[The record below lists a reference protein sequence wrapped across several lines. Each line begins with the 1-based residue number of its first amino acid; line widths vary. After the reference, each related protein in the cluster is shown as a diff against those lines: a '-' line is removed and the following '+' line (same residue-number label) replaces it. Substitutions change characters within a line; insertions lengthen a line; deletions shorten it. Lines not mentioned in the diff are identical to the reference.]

1 MSENAL
7 ASYRHKIGRT
17 LRRSRVG
24 RVVYESARRLRGE
37 VRVAL
42 HAWRAG
48 VLTHAAGRPDADL
61 ADRQRPL
68 RWSARLPGFSGPEA
82 LRDWLVGHGIVSS
95 EGRHTFYLPPQPELA
110 GLFPEAAGF
119 YPADAGFKILK
130 DPGSPEESRY
140 VGAGQ
145 TTTLQTRLTGSPRRQ
160 VLAAGYLAMHGIGPA
175 IYDMAEITTADG
187 GSLTAFVVQ
196 DAGRDV
202 PTMEEYRAFMSA
214 LEERLQS
221 GELAVIP
228 PNWRQRGDFSPP
240 DCARNLVKSGPG
252 GTVRYVDFQQ
262 FLVTDQRL
270 VVRRLLEAASGELH
284 FGTAYAAR
292 GGKYLY
298 QSVPL
303 AGETAKRDTQLRW
316 RMMSAL
322 LKRHGIDP
330 DLRIFFDVGCNAGM
344 MLAEALAAGARWG
357 IGWDLPRVIE
367 HARRLQLALGNTR
380 LDMIGAQLHAAYPLA
395 EDVPERLRRFTDD
408 AVVLYLAVRQHLG
421 FMPTLAGLRW
431 RYLLY
436 EGHQG
441 ESPETIPVHME
452 SLARVVPVRMIDTTA
467 YADGDSRPRPVALV
481 ERVG

>member
-1 MSENAL
+1 MSEGVL
-7 ASYRHKIGRT
+7 TDYRHKLGRT

-37 VRVAL
+37 IRVAL

-48 VLTHAAGRPDADL
+48 VLTHAGRPDADL

-68 RWSARLPGFSGPEA
+68 RWTARLPSFDAPGE
-82 LRDWLVGHGIVSS
+82 LRDWLTRQGIAYS
-95 EGRHTFYLPPQPELA
+95 EGRHTFYLPPQSGLA
-110 GLFPEAAGF
+110 GLFPAASF

-130 DPGSPEESRY
+130 DPGSPDESRY
-140 VGAGQ
+140 VGAAQ
-145 TTTLQTRLTGSPRRQ
+145 TTILQTRLTGSPYRQ

-175 IYDMAEITTADG
+175 IYDLAEITTAG
-187 GSLTAFVVQ
+187 GQSLTAFVVQ

-202 PTMEEYRAFMSA
+202 PTMDEYGAFMHA

-228 PNWRQRGDFSPP
+228 PNWRQRGDFSAP
-240 DCARNLVKSGPG
+240 DCARNLVKSSAG
-252 GTVRYVDFQQ
+252 GAVRYIDFQQ

-270 VVRRLLEAASGELH
+270 VVRRLLEAASGDLH

-292 GGKYLY
+292 GGKYPY
-298 QSVPL
+298 QSVPI
-303 AGETAKRDTQLRW
+303 AGEPAKRDTQIRW
-316 RMMSAL
+316 RMMAGL
-322 LKRHGIDP
+322 LRRYGIDP
-330 DLRIFFDVGCNAGM
+330 ELRIFFDVGCNAGM

-357 IGWDLPRVIE
+357 VGWDLPRVAG

-380 LDMIGAQLHAAYPLA
+380 LDLIGARLDAEYPLA
-395 EDVPERLRRFTDD
+395 GDVPERLRPFTEG
-408 AVVLYLAVRQHLG
+408 AVVFYLAVRQHLG
-421 FMPTLAGLRW
+421 FMPALAALPW

-441 ESPETIPVHME
+441 ESADTIPLHMNA
-452 SLARVVPVRMIDTTA
+452 LAAVVPIRVIDTTA
-467 YADGDSRPRPVALV
+467 YADGDSRLRPVALV

>member
-1 MSENAL
+1 MT
-7 ASYRHKIGRT
+7 SYRQKIGRT

-48 VLTHAAGRPDADL
+48 VLTHAAGRSDADL

-68 RWSARLPGFSGPEA
+68 QWPTQLPGFSQPEE
-82 LRDWLVGHGIVSS
+82 LRDWLAGHGIESS

-110 GLFPEAAGF
+110 GLIPEAAGF

-130 DPGSPEESRY
+130 DPGSPDESRY
-140 VGAGQ
+140 VGAAQ
-145 TTTLQTRLTGSPRRQ
+145 TTILQTRLTGSPYRQ

-175 IYDMAEITTADG
+175 IYDLAELATAG
-187 GSLTAFVVQ
+187 GQSLTAFVVQ

-202 PTMEEYRAFMSA
+202 PTMEEYGAFMHA

-228 PNWRQRGDFSPP
+228 PNWRQRGDFSAP
-240 DCARNLVKSGPG
+240 DCARNLVRSGAG
-252 GTVRYVDFQQ
+252 AVRYIDFQQ
-262 FLVTDQRL
+262 FLVTDQRSI
-270 VVRRLLEAASGELH
+270 VRRLLEAASGDLH

-303 AGETAKRDTQLRW
+303 AGESAKRDTQLRW
-316 RMMSAL
+316 RMLSGL
-322 LKRHGIDP
+322 LRRHGIDP
-330 DLRIFFDVGCNAGM
+330 NLRIFFDVGCNAGM

-357 IGWDLPRVIE
+357 IGWDLPRVAG

-380 LDMIGAQLHAAYPLA
+380 LDLIGARLDAAYSLA
-395 EDVPERLRRFTDD
+395 ADVPQRLRPFTEG
-408 AVVLYLAVRQHLG
+408 AVVFYLAVRQHLG
-421 FMPTLAGLRW
+421 FMPALAALPW

-441 ESPETIPVHME
+441 ESADTIPLHMNA
-452 SLARVVPVRMIDTTA
+452 LAAVVPIRVIDTA
-467 YADGDSRPRPVALV
+467 VYADGDSRPRPVALV